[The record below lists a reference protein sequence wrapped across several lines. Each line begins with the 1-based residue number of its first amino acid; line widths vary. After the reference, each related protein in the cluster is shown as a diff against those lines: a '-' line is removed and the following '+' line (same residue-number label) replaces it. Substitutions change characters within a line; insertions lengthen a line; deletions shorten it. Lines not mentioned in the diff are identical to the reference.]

1 MKIQIETLIYF
12 LFFKVFHN
20 TISSSEVREFLE
32 KLENVKSDVGDSA
45 FLHFLDIFFVSNHI
59 QKQITFFANY
69 NTAVISFD
77 DLPLKKETGL

>member
-1 MKIQIETLIYF
+1 M
-12 LFFKVFHN
+12 
-20 TISSSEVREFLE
+20 E

-45 FLHFLDIFFVSNHI
+45 FLPFLDLFSVSNHI

-77 DLPLKKETGL
+77 DLSLKKRDGVVVAGSELLSTNQQKLQTKVIYYRTCKV